1 MEKYLVPLESSLENP
16 KRPHLRNR
24 WKMSVLELN
33 GRFDPKYRHDLS
45 TLLMQSYHEIGVF
58 PHLYHVN
65 GVPCDTHMNQFRSGE
80 YADLLGTSRKPG
92 ISALE
97 FDTKGIYLVSVTRSG
112 CLTVHD
118 FETLY
123 CQSSDALPNLKEDE
137 SKHVLHISLKQQL
150 DAVRWNLA
158 NLDEVA
164 CTSRKRN
171 DVRIFDI
178 GYISSEPVEVLQ
190 TRRAINVIGSHVNKG
205 LCDIAFTAT
214 DKSRLIASDTH
225 GMLNIWDRRMSVLPC
240 LELTTDSRSILNS
253 IQLHAENQIIFASG
267 KHGSIYM
274 WDLRGGK
281 SSAAFQSH
289 KEVCHPPLASL
300 KLATMLEKIGSLKAQ
315 SNIVP
320 QEIHSIDL
328 DPSTPYQLAFHL
340 DDGWSGVLDI
350 YNFQVTHVHCP
361 PPAWLNGSNNSADQL
376 HLRKPSWLPTHSIY
390 AVGSSSD
397 HGIHLLDFYPDSSSP
412 SHVDFNE
419 DVSERNCHGKQN
431 RFVPLSEGV
440 TACVAH
446 PLNGTIIAGTKDS
459 SLLVVSQKHHCTS
472 DTEIEQ

>member
-16 KRPHLRNR
+16 KRPNLRNR
-24 WKMSVLELN
+24 WKRSVLELN
-33 GRFDPKYRHDLS
+33 GRFDAKYRHDLS
-45 TLLMQSYHEIGVF
+45 TLLMQSYHE
-58 PHLYHVN
+58 
-65 GVPCDTHMNQFRSGE
+65 
-80 YADLLGTSRKPG
+80 
-92 ISALE
+92 
-97 FDTKGIYLVSVTRSG
+97 
-112 CLTVHD
+112 
-118 FETLY
+118 
-123 CQSSDALPNLKEDE
+123 
-137 SKHVLHISLKQQL
+137 
-150 DAVRWNLA
+150 
-158 NLDEVA
+158 
-164 CTSRKRN
+164 
-171 DVRIFDI
+171 
-178 GYISSEPVEVLQ
+178 VLQ
-190 TRRAINVIGSHVNKG
+190 TRRPINVIGSHVNKG
-205 LCDIAFTAT
+205 LCDVAFTAT

-225 GMLNIWDRRMSVLPC
+225 GMLNVWDRRMGVLPC

-253 IQLHAENQIIFASG
+253 IQLHVENQIIFASG

-274 WDLRGGK
+274 WDLRGGR

-300 KLATMLEKIGSLKAQ
+300 KLTTMLEKIGSLKAQ

-328 DPSTPYQLAFHL
+328 DPSSPYQLAFHL

-361 PPAWLNGSNNSADQL
+361 PPAWLNGPNNSADQL

-440 TACVAH
+440 TACAAH

-459 SLLVVSQKHHCTS
+459 SLLVVSQKHHCTR

>member
-1 MEKYLVPLESSLENP
+1 MEKYLVPHKSSPENLKKP
-16 KRPHLRNR
+16 SLRNR
-24 WKMSVLELN
+24 WKRSVVELN

-45 TLLMQSYHEIGVF
+45 ALLMQSYHEIGVF
-58 PHLYHVN
+58 PHLYHVS
-65 GVPCDTHMNQFRSGE
+65 GVPCQTHMNQLGSGVII
-80 YADLLGTSRKPG
+80 DGLGTLRKQG

-118 FETLY
+118 FEALY
-123 CQSSDALPNLKEDE
+123 CQSSDALPHLKEDE
-137 SKHVLHISLKQQL
+137 GKHVLHISLNQQL

-164 CTSRKRN
+164 CASRKSN

-178 GYISSEPVEVLQ
+178 GYISSEPVEVLL
-190 TRRAINVIGSHVNKG
+190 TRRAVNVIGSHVNKG

-214 DKSRLIASDTH
+214 DESRLIASDTH
-225 GMLNIWDRRMSVLPC
+225 GMLNVWDRRMSVLPC
-240 LELTTDSRSILNS
+240 LELTTDSRSTLNS
-253 IQLHAENQIIFASG
+253 IQLHVENQIVFASG

-274 WDLRGGK
+274 WDLRGGR

-289 KEVCHPPLASL
+289 KEVCHPPLTSL

-328 DPSTPYQLAFHL
+328 DPSSPYQLAFHL

-350 YNFQVTHVHCP
+350 YNSQVTHVHCP
-361 PPAWLNGSNNSADQL
+361 PPAWLNGPNNSADQL

-397 HGIHLLDFYPDSSSP
+397 QGIHLLDFYPDSSSP
-412 SHVDFNE
+412 SHVDYNE

-440 TACVAH
+440 TACAAH

-472 DTEIEQ
+472 DTECKQ